1 MRPFHTLYNKILD
14 WSSSRFAI
22 FWLSLISFLES
33 SILPYPIQ
41 DLLLASMSLK
51 NRSKAYYFATI
62 CTISSVLGAI
72 AGYFI
77 GVYAINFI
85 MPMLDKLNYLP
96 ELYSAEQLFN
106 NYGVLIILI
115 AGFSPIPYK
124 LFTISAGMMSMPL
137 LPFVAFSI
145 IARGARYFLIS
156 LLVRK
161 FGKKTDAWLNKYI
174 DRLGYLLI
182 IVVALGIWYV
192 Y

>member
-14 WSSSRFAI
+14 WSSSRFAM
-22 FWLSLISFLES
+22 FWLTLISFLES

>member
-161 FGKKTDAWLNKYI
+161 FGKKTDAWLNMYI